1 MNRTERRRALQC
13 AVKAAR
19 AAGKLMRVNLRAVK
33 KINVATQHD
42 IKLELDVRCQKLIEQ
57 TLRAAFPAIAIL
69 GEEGV
74 LGNPESAARWVVD
87 PIDGTVNFAYGIP
100 HACVSIALQEPAWSL
115 EFPVSGRR
123 RFAPR
128 TAGRAAAYRSL
139 LGVVYDPFTDEL
151 WTAVRGEPARLNG
164 IPIRVSDRG
173 QLRQAIV
180 ALGFAKQRSTLNQML
195 PTFHK
200 LIHRVRKIRIMGAA
214 ALSMVYVASGRMD
227 AYVEYGLR
235 LWDIAAGGL
244 ILECAG
250 GDFWH
255 RRVPGE
261 HAYEII
267 ANNGRLRRQLHRE
280 VTTGRVGLSMMP
292 IST

>member
-1 MNRTERRRALQC
+1 L
-13 AVKAAR
+13 K
-19 AAGKLMRVNLRAVK
+19 
-33 KINVATQHD
+33 
-42 IKLELDVRCQKLIEQ
+42 
-57 TLRAAFPAIAIL
+57 
-69 GEEGV
+69 
-74 LGNPESAARWVVD
+74 
-87 PIDGTVNFAYGIP
+87 
-100 HACVSIALQEPAWSL
+100 
-115 EFPVSGRR
+115 
-123 RFAPR
+123 
-128 TAGRAAAYRSL
+128 
-139 LGVVYDPFTDEL
+139 
-151 WTAVRGEPARLNG
+151 G

-255 RRVPGE
+255 RQVPGE
-261 HAYEII
+261 HAYQII
-267 ANNGRLRRQLHRE
+267 ANNGRLRRQLQ
-280 VTTGRVGLSMMP
+280 
-292 IST
+292 